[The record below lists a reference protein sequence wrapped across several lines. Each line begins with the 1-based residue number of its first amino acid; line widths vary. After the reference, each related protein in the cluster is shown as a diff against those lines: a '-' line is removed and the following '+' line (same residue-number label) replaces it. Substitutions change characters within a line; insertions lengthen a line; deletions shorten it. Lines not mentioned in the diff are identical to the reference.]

1 MLDSVK
7 PRALERTISLIAPAK
22 INLALHVT
30 GRREDG
36 YHLLD
41 SLVVFV
47 HVGDKVSAKPAPFDS
62 FEVSGPFGRGLPD
75 DETNLVLK
83 ARNAL
88 RARFPDKAAPV
99 AIHLEKHLP
108 IASGIGGGSSD
119 AAATL
124 RALTAL
130 WGIETNELAAIG
142 LTLGA
147 DVPMCLYGQPLIA
160 RGIGEEIEG
169 IDDFPHLP
177 MVLVNSGAATSTPQV
192 FSALVNRD
200 NQRLPALPRLSSVDD
215 VCVYL
220 GQTDNHLFSAAEKLT
235 PAIGDVM
242 TALRNTD
249 PRLVRMSGS
258 GGTCFAIYGSDQ
270 EAEAAAAALKR
281 AQPGWFVV
289 ATHNGG
295 VDLGPDR

>member
-1 MLDSVK
+1 MLDSVE

-30 GRREDG
+30 GRRDDG

-41 SLVVFV
+41 SLVVFA
-47 HVGDKVSAKPAPFDS
+47 HIGDKVSATPAPFDS
-62 FEVSGPFGRGLPD
+62 FEVSGPFGRALPD

-88 RARFPDKAAPV
+88 RARFPEKGAPV

-124 RALTAL
+124 RALTVL

-169 IDDFPHLP
+169 IDGFPHLP
-177 MVLVNSGAATSTPQV
+177 MVLVNSGLATSTPQV
-192 FSALVNRD
+192 FSALVKRD
-200 NQRLPALPRLSSVDD
+200 NQSLPALPNFSSVHD
-215 VCVYL
+215 VCLYL

-235 PAIGDVM
+235 PAIGDAM
-242 TALRNTD
+242 KALRSTD

-258 GGTCFAIYGSDQ
+258 GGTCFAIYGSDH

-289 ATHNGG
+289 ATHNGME
-295 VDLGPDR
+295 RS

>member
-1 MLDSVK
+1 MLDSV
-7 PRALERTISLIAPAK
+7 ERTISLIAPAK

-30 GRREDG
+30 GRRDDG

-41 SLVVFV
+41 SIVVFA
-47 HVGDKVSAKPAPFDS
+47 HVGDKVSAKPAPFDT
-62 FEVSGPFGRGLPD
+62 FEVSGPFGHGLPD
-75 DETNLVLK
+75 DETNLVLR

-88 RARFPDKAAPV
+88 RARFPEKAAPV

-177 MVLVNSGAATSTPQV
+177 MVLVNSGVSTSTPQV

-200 NQRLPALPRLSSVDD
+200 NQPLHGLPRLSSVHD
-215 VCVYL
+215 VCLYL
-220 GQTDNHLFSAAEKLT
+220 GKTDNHLSSAAEKLT

-242 TALRNTD
+242 KALRNTD

-258 GGTCFAIYGSDQ
+258 GSTCFAIYDSDQ
-270 EAEAAAAALKR
+270 EAETAAAALKR

-289 ATHNGG
+289 ATHNG
-295 VDLGPDR
+295 VERS